1 MEAVNNE
8 EDTRKKKKRGEEK
21 KETAHYFFFLLSSNA
36 AEAAN
41 QQIMWQKEGGKFKHF
56 ACMQVRKALYNT
68 QTKRHT
74 TIYGRQK
81 EILYVAEK
89 KKKSTCT
96 AEVCQLWHRL
106 VVQKGKEKSQQGP
119 CPAR

>member
-8 EDTRKKKKRGEEK
+8 EDTRKKRGKKGNSSLFLFS
-21 KETAHYFFFLLSSNA
+21 FFFLSSDA

-41 QQIMWQKEGGKFKHF
+41 RQIMWQKEGGKFKRF
-56 ACMQVRKALYNT
+56 ACMQARKALHNT

-89 KKKSTCT
+89 KT
-96 AEVCQLWHRL
+96 E
-106 VVQKGKEKSQQGP
+106 
-119 CPAR
+119 

>member
-8 EDTRKKKKRGEEK
+8 EDTRKKRGK
-21 KETAHYFFFLLSSNA
+21 KETAHYFFFLFFLSSDA

-41 QQIMWQKEGGKFKHF
+41 RQIMWQKEGGKFKRF
-56 ACMQVRKALYNT
+56 ACMQARKALHNT

-89 KKKSTCT
+89 KT
-96 AEVCQLWHRL
+96 E
-106 VVQKGKEKSQQGP
+106 
-119 CPAR
+119 